1 MQKSFF
7 LFVISA
13 IYILFLVSCSKDE
26 IIIYELTQEQK
37 MYSTVFLNRLLSPIE
52 ALVIWL
58 PRKQKPP

>member
-37 MYSTVFLNRLLSPIE
+37 NVLNSILLSPIE